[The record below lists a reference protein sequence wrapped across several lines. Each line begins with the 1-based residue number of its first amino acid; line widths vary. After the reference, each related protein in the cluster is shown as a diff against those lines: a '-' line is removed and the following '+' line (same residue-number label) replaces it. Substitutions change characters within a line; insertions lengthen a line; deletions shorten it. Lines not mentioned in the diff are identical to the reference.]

1 MDDIIT
7 SLPLSVCGT
16 LEKYSDTMSKGRVRV
31 FYRGL
36 NRNGTFITDEFA
48 QELIAS
54 APYTP
59 IKGIYVEDDYTDH
72 GKARSEGRIYG
83 IVPFNANFA
92 WEKHLDEDGVER
104 EYACFDALFYTA
116 LYPEA
121 SEAVGKGQSM
131 ELYKQ
136 TLSGHWALVN
146 GQKALIFEHGCFLG
160 LQILGDAVT
169 PCFEGSSFYTLQ
181 EVENINLQLEQLQRD
196 AFQKQG
202 GERMSKVKI
211 LPGAEKLW
219 EKLNTNF
226 TEELGW
232 AIDYTVCSLQE
243 DSAIVY
249 NSTEERFE
257 KILFTKNEEGE
268 ISEITETTVVCAF
281 MLEED
286 ESKVAAKLTEEL
298 GSFAKV
304 QEALNENAT
313 VIATL
318 SEEKSEF
325 ERKKV
330 EFENNISTLTIENDS
345 LKTKNQELEESNL
358 GYTQQIETLTNE
370 KAVLAEFK
378 KTIEDNEKKAII
390 ANYVGQVSEEVI
402 SKFTE
407 NMDSYTAIELDMQLT
422 YEQKLSNPTVFSH
435 QETISTGRVL
445 KDDFDTGLSSILSKY
460 EKH

>member
-36 NRNGTFITDEFA
+36 NRNGTFITDDFA

-121 SEAVGKGQSM
+121 AEAVGKGQSM

-160 LQILGDAVT
+160 L
-169 PCFEGSSFYTLQ
+169 
-181 EVENINLQLEQLQRD
+181 
-196 AFQKQG
+196 
-202 GERMSKVKI
+202 
-211 LPGAEKLW
+211 
-219 EKLNTNF
+219 
-226 TEELGW
+226 
-232 AIDYTVCSLQE
+232 
-243 DSAIVY
+243 
-249 NSTEERFE
+249 
-257 KILFTKNEEGE
+257 
-268 ISEITETTVVCAF
+268 
-281 MLEED
+281 
-286 ESKVAAKLTEEL
+286 
-298 GSFAKV
+298 
-304 QEALNENAT
+304 
-313 VIATL
+313 
-318 SEEKSEF
+318 
-325 ERKKV
+325 
-330 EFENNISTLTIENDS
+330 
-345 LKTKNQELEESNL
+345 
-358 GYTQQIETLTNE
+358 
-370 KAVLAEFK
+370 
-378 KTIEDNEKKAII
+378 
-390 ANYVGQVSEEVI
+390 
-402 SKFTE
+402 
-407 NMDSYTAIELDMQLT
+407 
-422 YEQKLSNPTVFSH
+422 
-435 QETISTGRVL
+435 
-445 KDDFDTGLSSILSKY
+445 
-460 EKH
+460 